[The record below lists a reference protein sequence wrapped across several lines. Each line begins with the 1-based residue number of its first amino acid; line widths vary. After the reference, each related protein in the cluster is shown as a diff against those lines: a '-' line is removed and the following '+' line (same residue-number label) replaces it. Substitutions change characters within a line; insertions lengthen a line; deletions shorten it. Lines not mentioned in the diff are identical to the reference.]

1 MSDTQKPN
9 YAMLNYKVK
18 NTPEVHMP
26 QQPRLSPAKVEKR
39 GQHGNINIAAP
50 EEEFDEDEIESVMD
64 P

>member
-1 MSDTQKPN
+1 
-9 YAMLNYKVK
+9 MLNYKVK

-39 GQHGNINIAAP
+39 GQHGDIDIAVP